1 MALSPDL
8 EICLK
13 AFARGDYSECAN
25 HARAV
30 MRAEGSLQIVQ
41 LLLISLQRLGRADE
55 LALVSPEIL
64 RATVTFPLDHSL
76 IRLTLGHI
84 ELDEA
89 LSMSPDAEHGC
100 RAYYYA
106 GARAITCGHREA
118 ADEHFRNCVSVD
130 VSCIESALAET
141 AIGPTI
147 ANPDWQDFNLM
158 NDQAKSLCREGQ
170 YERAVEVA
178 SEALAKCRNVA
189 GEEHPH
195 CAVIMNNLAACQME
209 VGNYREAERLLL
221 RGTDI
226 LRASDGCDDPA
237 YIGGIIN
244 LAEVYRHTD
253 RYRAAI
259 SLLERALAVVEEN
272 RDDDSTVAFVLNNL
286 ALLYSDTG
294 QLEDAA
300 ATLRKVI
307 DIRRNMPE
315 SDAALLAASC
325 NNLAHVLAETGA
337 HAEAESYYRETIDIK
352 RRALGEQHASYAASA
367 NGLGLLLM
375 RTGKL
380 REAEEWIRRAVEV
393 SVDAHGKN
401 HERVACSL
409 NSLAFIRSAM
419 GDFSEAEVLQ
429 RQTLEIRR
437 ETMGEAHSMYST
449 GLTNL
454 AAMCVAAGHVERA
467 WELYREALG
476 IDNRVL
482 ARVLSIGGERQRMQ
496 FLASIRGKH
505 DAIMSLVCAQQEGE
519 PRPVSVAFD
528 LSLRRKAM
536 EAEVQAI
543 QRDAIVGGRY
553 GESDSR
559 LQELTSLRRKI
570 AETTLAGAGQ
580 ENDRKHHQYVSQLI
594 QEKERLE
601 AELARDIPE
610 IELERNLQAAD
621 HRAVASALPEDVV
634 LVEFVRY
641 DVFDFKAV
649 ARRVNYVQWIPP
661 RKWRLPRYLAFVL
674 HAGKPEQVSLIDLG
688 DAEQIDRLI
697 VDFRAS
703 ITGGV
708 QDRSGRDL
716 DSVRLEPPREFH
728 TQDAD
733 LRRAVFD
740 KLVPALGVCKRL
752 LLAPDGDLARLPFE
766 VLPTDD
772 GRHLIDEYQ
781 ISYVA
786 SGRDV
791 LRFSRAASHTSA
803 EPLVIADP
811 DFDLAG
817 SEQPAPT
824 SIDASDTRCSRD
836 LDCDLRFRRLPAT
849 RAEGERI
856 AAMLNVRPLM
866 GRDAVE
872 SRLKTCRSPAII
884 HLATHGFFLT
894 NQKYDPNTELRELE
908 ASAWSEEGDIRRLS
922 GIRLENPLM
931 RSGLVFAGANTW
943 LKGEEAPAAAE
954 DGLLTAEDVT
964 GMDLL
969 GTELVVLSA
978 CETGLGEVRVG
989 EGVFGLRRAFV
1000 LAGAKTLVM
1009 SLWKVPDEQTQ
1020 ELMVDFYRRLLAGE
1034 GRAEAL
1040 RNAQL
1045 AMKVKYPDPLYW
1057 GAFICQGEPR
1067 PLPRTPTNV
1076 A

>member
-25 HARAV
+25 HAQGV
-30 MRAEGSLQIVQ
+30 MRSEGSLQIVQ

-55 LALVSPEIL
+55 LALVSSEIL
-64 RATVTFPLDHSL
+64 RATVTYSLDHSL

-84 ELDEA
+84 ELDEV
-89 LSMSPDAEHGC
+89 LGMSPDAEHGC

-106 GARAITCGHREA
+106 GARAITCGHPETA
-118 ADEHFRNCVSVD
+118 IEHFKKCVSLD

-141 AIGPTI
+141 ASGSTL
-147 ANPDWQDFNLM
+147 ANPHWHDFNLM
-158 NDQAKSLCREGQ
+158 NNQAQSLCREGQ
-170 YERAVEVA
+170 YERAVELA
-178 SEALAKCRNVA
+178 SEALAICRSVA
-189 GEEHPH
+189 GEGHPH

-209 VGNYREAERLLL
+209 IGNYCEAERLLL

-226 LRASDGCDDPA
+226 LCASDGCDDPA
-237 YIGGIIN
+237 YIGGLIN
-244 LAEVYRHTD
+244 LSEVYRRTD
-253 RYRAAI
+253 RHRMAI
-259 SLLERALAVVEEN
+259 SLLERVLAVVEEN
-272 RDDDSTVAFVLNNL
+272 GGDNSTVAFALNNL

-294 QLEDAA
+294 QLVDAA
-300 ATLRKVI
+300 ATLLKVI
-307 DIRRNMPE
+307 DLRRNMPE

-325 NNLAHVLAETGA
+325 NNLAEVLAEGGV
-337 HAEAESYYRETIDIK
+337 HAEAESYFREAIDIK
-352 RRALGEQHASYAASA
+352 RRTLGEQHASYATSA
-367 NGLGLLLM
+367 NGLGLLLLQ
-375 RTGKL
+375 TGKL
-380 REAEEWIRRAVEV
+380 REAEEWISRAVQV
-393 SVDAHGKN
+393 SVDAHGMN
-401 HERVACSL
+401 HEHVACGL

-419 GDFSEAEVLQ
+419 GDLSEAEVFLGQ
-429 RQTLEIRR
+429 ALEIRR

-454 AAMCVAAGHVERA
+454 AAMCVATGHFRRA
-467 WELYREALG
+467 WELYREAVG
-476 IDNRVL
+476 IDDRVV

-505 DAIMSLVCAQQEGE
+505 DAIMSLVCAQQKGE
-519 PRPVSVAFD
+519 RRSVSAAYD

-543 QRDAIVGGRY
+543 QRDAILGGRHS
-553 GESDSR
+553 ESQSR
-559 LQELTSLRRKI
+559 LQQLTSLRRKI

-580 ENDRKHHQYVSQLI
+580 ENGHKHHQYISQLI

-601 AELARDIPE
+601 AELAGDIPE
-610 IELERNLQAAD
+610 IELERNLRAAD
-621 HRAVASALPEDVV
+621 HRAVALALPEGVV

-641 DVFDFKAV
+641 DLFDFKAV
-649 ARRVNYVQWIPP
+649 AQRVNYTQWVPP
-661 RKWRLPRYLAFVL
+661 RKWKAPRYLAFVL

-688 DAEQIDRLI
+688 EADQIDRLI
-697 VDFRAS
+697 AGFRAS
-703 ITGGV
+703 ITGSV
-708 QDRSGRDL
+708 QDRSARDL
-716 DSVRLEPPREFH
+716 GAVRLEPPREFDA
-728 TQDAD
+728 QNAD

-740 KLVPALGVCKRL
+740 KLVSALGVCKKL

-766 VLPTDD
+766 VLPTED

-781 ISYVA
+781 INYVA
-786 SGRDV
+786 TGRDV
-791 LRFSRAASHTSA
+791 LRFSRGASHTPA

-817 SEQPAPT
+817 NEHPAPT
-824 SIDASDTRCSRD
+824 SIEASDTRCSRD
-836 LDCDLRFRRLPAT
+836 LDRDLRFRRLPGT

-866 GRDAVE
+866 DWEAVE
-872 SRLKTCRSPAII
+872 SRLKTCRSPAIV

-894 NQKYDPNTELRELE
+894 DQKRDPNTELRELE
-908 ASAWSEEGDIRRLS
+908 ASVWSEEGDTRRLS
-922 GIRLENPLM
+922 RIRLENPLM

-943 LKGEEAPAAAE
+943 LTGEAAPAAAE

-978 CETGLGEVRVG
+978 CETGLGEVCVG

-1000 LAGAKTLVM
+1000 LAGTKTLLM
-1009 SLWKVPDEQTQ
+1009 SLWKVPDKQTQ

-1034 GRAEAL
+1034 GRAESL

-1057 GAFICQGEPR
+1057 GAFICQGEPG
-1067 PLPRTPTNV
+1067 PLPRTPTD
-1076 A
+1076 AA